1 MTLQLIILILS
12 LAVLVKSSDGFV
24 QSAERIGRAFGL
36 PAFIIG
42 VTIVALGTSLPEL
55 ISSIMAVIKDSSEI
69 VTGGVVGSNIANI
82 CLILGIGMVLAKK
95 LDISHNLLYVDLPFL
110 VGSAG
115 LMAFLIWD
123 GGLTF
128 LEGLILL
135 SAAVVYVHY
144 TITHRQEQSEEEPK
158 ISAEKITWK
167 TILILLGSCLG
178 LFLGAKFTID
188 SVIELSALLGIGT
201 EIIAMSLIAVGTS
214 LPELMVTISAVRKGH
229 AELAVGN
236 VIGSNVFN
244 SLVVMGIPVWW
255 GELFVPKNILTFSL
269 PLMLGVTLLCFFM
282 TQEKQIT
289 RWEGGLLLLFYAVFL
304 GKIWD
309 VL

>member
-55 ISSIMAVIKDSSEI
+55 ISSIMAVIKGSSEI

-135 SAAVVYVHY
+135 GAALVYVHY

>member
-55 ISSIMAVIKDSSEI
+55 ISSIMAVIKGSSEI

-110 VGSAG
+110 VGSAM

>member
-12 LAVLVKSSDGFV
+12 LAVLIKSSDGFV

-201 EIIAMSLIAVGTS
+201 EIISMSLIAVGTS

-255 GELFVPKNILTFSL
+255 GELFVPQNILAFSL